1 MVLRETTPEFNAP
14 SLTATAPLEADP
26 PPVATASDGT
36 PQPAGCSLPFVPG
49 RTEVHVLFYLWL
61 LILAGV
67 AVLAT
72 ATGQPSVA
80 LGALGIACSH
90 LRRVFDPAVRRSR

>member
-1 MVLRETTPEFNAP
+1 MVPREIVPEFTAP
-14 SLTATAPLEADP
+14 SLPATAPLEPDP
-26 PPVATASDGT
+26 PPVATALDGIV
-36 PQPAGCSLPFVPG
+36 GDGGSLPFVPG

-72 ATGQPSVA
+72 AAGQPSVA

-90 LRRVFDPAVRRSR
+90 LRRVFDPAGRRPK